1 MDFRKSRI
9 LMLTG
14 FVVSIVIM
22 LFGSHFENEKTVG
35 VFLIMGTILFMISL
49 FQALLFYRCPH
60 CNYSLLNVRGG
71 NFDYCPHCGESLKK
85 EE

>member
-1 MDFRKSRI
+1 MNFRKSRI
-9 LMLTG
+9 MMLTG

-22 LFGSHFENEKTVG
+22 MFGSRFESDKIIG
-35 VFLIMGTILFMISL
+35 VFLLCGTILFLISL
-49 FQALLFYRCPH
+49 IQALVFYRCPH

-71 NFDYCPHCGESLKK
+71 NFDYCPHCGEPLKN